1 MKGINENLELSSEG
15 LKMLKQFEGL
25 GDGNDTTPELEPY
38 VCDNGYWTI
47 GYGHLLRIKGE
58 RMHFNTWSVKDI
70 NEVFS
75 PLDSEEEA
83 MYILLNDIKRCEG
96 HVINSINVPLSQ
108 CMFDALVIFAFNCWY
123 SETIWSMVNNTKP
136 KHLIAFWWSRHWI
149 TCNRQINK
157 GLLSRRIQEAF
168 LFMGYGYKY

>member
-25 GDGNDTTPELEPY
+25 GDGDKTTPQLEPY
-38 VCDNGYWTI
+38 VCSNGYWTI
-47 GYGHLLRIKGE
+47 GYGHLLRVMGE
-58 RMHFNTWSVKDI
+58 RLHKNNWSKKEIYEMFEPLKDENEANELLRRDLYGYEQHIINT
-70 NEVFS
+70 
-75 PLDSEEEA
+75 
-83 MYILLNDIKRCEG
+83 
-96 HVINSINVPLSQ
+96 INVPLSQ

-157 GLLSRRIQEAF
+157 GLLSRRIQEAL